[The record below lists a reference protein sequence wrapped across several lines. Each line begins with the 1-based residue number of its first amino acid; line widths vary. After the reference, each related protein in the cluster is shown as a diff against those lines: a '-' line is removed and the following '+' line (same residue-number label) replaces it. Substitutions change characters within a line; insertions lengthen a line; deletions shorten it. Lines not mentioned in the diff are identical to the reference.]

1 MSVYPEGLEI
11 LELTFADTGQVFFLI
26 VPVVFFFFFFY
37 FTELLHSPKYQL
49 DVVLLDWTALSQI

>member
-26 VPVVFFFFFFY
+26 VPVVFF
-37 FTELLHSPKYQL
+37 LLFLFH
-49 DVVLLDWTALSQI
+49 